1 MQYSLS
7 LLAAALLA
15 GIASAQNPFS
25 FTTLSTVTAGTPF
38 NITWS
43 PSTGTTDTITLLLR
57 QGDPA
62 HLTTVATIACLLPF
76 PFPTPSFPTPDSFFH
91 TNGILSNSKHPK
103 HRLLPLDALHLP
115 RPRLRLRIRNHR
127 RWKYT
132 YSQLFRTIHA
142 QLS

>member
-7 LLAAALLA
+7 LLAAAFLA

-62 HLTTVATIACLLPF
+62 HLTTIATIACLLPF
-76 PFPTPSFPTPDSFFH
+76 PYPSLSPLFLRPKLLGRYEVLTGVIKQQASKTPASTSGRPPPPS
-91 TNGILSNSKHPK
+91 SKAPATHSK
-103 HRLLPLDALHLP
+103 SSTME
-115 RPRLRLRIRNHR
+115 I
-127 RWKYT
+127 
-132 YSQLFRTIHA
+132 QI
-142 QLS
+142 